1 MLHVYDV
8 IAGSDPQS
16 TVKLLFLRLRIEYEM
31 TKTMPNDKI
40 NDVCTLLFSHGTLCD
55 ERAKY

>member
-16 TVKLLFLRLRIEYEM
+16 TVKSLFLRLRIEYEM

-40 NDVCTLLFSHGTLCD
+40 NDVCTLLFFAWDLV
-55 ERAKY
+55 